1 MFFKKYNVNEI
12 VNVNKIGIIMFGL
25 MGDVILRTPVLKA
38 LKKLYPEATIVAL
51 VDPIGYAV
59 LEYNSLVDEVLILDR
74 NKEKNKLKQ
83 NLKKIKAIFR
93 VRKQKF
99 DLIVNLYNAGVSR
112 PMVLFSGAR
121 YKLGF
126 CKQKNKFLYNVKNE
140 CKDNRL
146 KEAQSLYNYMI
157 SIVEPLSKKKYSL
170 KPIFE
175 VPQSALEKMNS
186 YLQTLNYAQDKIYIL
201 NLGASKED
209 KILEFEKYLYIVQ
222 YIYEQYK
229 FIPMIISNPGQEYL
243 QTRFIKEY
251 LQKQKHIPY
260 IKLPS
265 LKLQDVAALIQM
277 TKFIIT
283 PDTGLMHL
291 AMCFDNYIMT
301 IFTYTHP
308 IFVDPNNNRFISVYE
323 HFNKDVYYQK
333 QNISKKNLQ
342 KAIIKLFSAE

>member
-1 MFFKKYNVNEI
+1 MSQHKFQEVEQ
-12 VNVNKIGIIMFGL
+12 IGIVMFGL
-25 MGDVILRTPVLKA
+25 LGDVILRTPVINA
-38 LKKLYPEATIVAL
+38 LKDIYPKANITAI
-51 VDPIGYAV
+51 VDPIGKTVMQANPFV
-59 LEYNSLVDEVLILDR
+59 NEILVFDR
-74 NKEKNKLKQ
+74 KKEKSKLKQ
-83 NLKKIKAIFR
+83 NIKKTKAILE
-93 VRKQKF
+93 VRKHKF
-99 DLIVNLYNAGVSR
+99 DLIVNLYNAGISR
-112 PMVLFSGAR
+112 PMVFFSGAK

-140 CKDNRL
+140 CADDRL
-146 KEAQSLYNYMI
+146 KETQSLYNFMI
-157 SIVEPLSKKKYSL
+157 SIVEPLSEKKYSL
-170 KPIFE
+170 KPTFE
-175 VPQSALEKMNS
+175 VPQFSVEKMKS
-186 YLQTLNYAQDKIYIL
+186 YIKTLDYSQEKVYIL

-342 KAIIKLFSAE
+342 KVIIKLFSAE